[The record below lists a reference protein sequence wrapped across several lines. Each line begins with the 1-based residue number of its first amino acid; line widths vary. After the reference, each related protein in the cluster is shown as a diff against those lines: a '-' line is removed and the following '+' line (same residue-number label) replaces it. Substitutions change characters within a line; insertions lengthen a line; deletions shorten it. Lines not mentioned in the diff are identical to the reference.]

1 MHPIE
6 QHKKEIE
13 LRGMMVF
20 ENINRMPL
28 YGEPYI
34 SPFLTI
40 GVCHSGSVKLDY
52 DMQPAEF
59 HAKEVSVIYPNH
71 MLLTHSSSTDYTAT
85 LIVVSGTLFEQ
96 WRKRLA
102 YYGNHIYHKTP
113 AFPLTTSQYEMM
125 CLQVKLVKHILDDSS
140 TMNSD
145 LLVRALEMLSQMCD
159 VFRSSVEK
167 QVAERTLYGRFY
179 DLLVRHYTESRFT
192 DFYAKKLCLSP
203 KYFGALIK
211 KETGMSVNQCISAYV
226 VLQAKNLLSTDR
238 RLSVQQIA
246 LNLGFADQSVFSR
259 YFKAETGMTPSEF
272 RKKHS

>member
-40 GVCHSGSVKLDY
+40 CLCHSGSVKLEY
-52 DMQPAEF
+52 DMQPDEF
-59 HAKEVSVIYPNH
+59 HAKELSVIYPNH

-85 LIVVSGTLFEQ
+85 LIVVSGTMFEQ
-96 WRKRLA
+96 WRNRLA

-113 AFPLTTSQYEMM
+113 TFRLTTSQYEMM
-125 CLQVKLVKHILDDSS
+125 CLQIKLIKHILDDSS
-140 TMNSD
+140 TISSD
-145 LLVRALEMLSQMCD
+145 LLVRAFEMLSQMCD
-159 VFRSSVEK
+159 VFRNSVEK
-167 QVAERTLYGRFY
+167 KATERTIYGNFY
-179 DLLVRHYTESRFT
+179 DLLVRHYRESRYAG
-192 DFYAKKLCLSP
+192 FYAEKLCLSP
-203 KYFGALIK
+203 KYFGTLIK
-211 KETGMSVNQCISAYV
+211 KETGMSVNQCITAYV

-259 YFKAETGMTPSEF
+259 YFKTETGMTPTEF

>member
-40 GVCHSGSVKLDY
+40 GVCHSGSVRLEY

-59 HAKEVSVIYPNH
+59 NAKEMSVIYPNH
-71 MLLTHSSSTDYTAT
+71 MILTHSSSTDYCAT
-85 LIVVSGTLFEQ
+85 LVVVSGTMFEK
-96 WRKRLA
+96 WRNRLA
-102 YYGNHIYHKTP
+102 YYGNNIYHRTP
-113 AFPLTTSQYEMM
+113 ALSLTTSQYEMI
-125 CLQVKLVKHILDDSS
+125 CLQIKLVKYILDDSS
-140 TMNSD
+140 TINTD
-145 LLVRALEMLSQMCD
+145 ILVRAFEMLSQMCD

-167 QVAERTLYGRFY
+167 QLAKRTIYGRFY
-179 DLLVRHYTESRFT
+179 DLLVKHYAESREVA
-192 DFYAKKLCLSP
+192 FYAGKMCLSP
-203 KYFGALIK
+203 KYFGSLIK

-226 VLQAKNLLSTDR
+226 VLQAKNLLSTER

-259 YFKAETGMTPSEF
+259 YFKAETGMTPMHF
-272 RKKHS
+272 RKNY